1 MTAPD
6 VSSDAIRVKLIE
18 MLEDRVRSATRST
31 ASELRRMADE
41 LDRVADDPH
50 VLDIP
55 HRVGHIMAWG
65 TANAAPYRVAAEAA
79 ALARELAS

>member
-1 MTAPD
+1 MTAPNAGGD
-6 VSSDAIRVKLIE
+6 TIRAQLIE
-18 MLEDRVRSATRST
+18 MLEGRVRTAARTT

-41 LDRVADDPH
+41 IDRAADDPH

-55 HRVGHIMAWG
+55 HQVGHIMAWG
-65 TANAAPYRVAAEAA
+65 TANAAPYRIAAEAA